1 VHEVPRSAVLVH
13 AAVLGQ
19 AVGDLDRALEAQ
31 APGAQ
36 LDGGGDL
43 LAGAVGE
50 VVQAADRRRRGVAG
64 PQDDVLAVDVDRQL
78 ALEDL
83 EALGEREVA
92 VQRVAAAGRDL
103 ERDQRALA
111 AALLARLEEGRAVA
125 LDRVVEAARLD
136 GGGGCG
142 QGLAPGRGLGPQQC
156 ADRARPRRRPRR
168 RSRVVLR
175 DGSSGPRQ
183 SPTWPRCP
191 TGSALPRLRTRSRAS
206 RA

>member
-1 VHEVPRSAVLVH
+1 MHEVPRDAVLVH

-31 APGAQ
+31 AAGAQ

-103 ERDQRALA
+103 ELDQRALA

-125 LDRVVEAARLD
+125 LGRVVEAARLD

-142 QGLAPGRGLGPQQC
+142 LERAATIADMAPLPDRERFAAASNALAREPRVSATAIQRS
-156 ADRARPRRRPRR
+156 ARRA
-168 RSRVVLR
+168 
-175 DGSSGPRQ
+175 
-183 SPTWPRCP
+183 T
-191 TGSALPRLRTRSRAS
+191 SA
-206 RA
+206 